1 MPLVSPPLQSSTRT
15 HLNGAAP
22 SWDPFGF
29 RPVAPQDRGLDSTA
43 APGASLSP
51 TAPTPGISLLAA
63 RRETMPHLS
72 LGAHPPSNFHAGVPG
87 HFDEV
92 DPLRSPPGV
101 VPSSRA
107 SSGNNVGQRPPAVLV
122 SYNFPGDL
130 TPREAHL
137 LFAFAPEYISCDVTR
152 PTKEEA
158 AFCVPDSTV
167 VTARFHSVQAA
178 QAAQMMLDN
187 RVDLFADYPSSTSSP
202 RGSQDSNSAAPT
214 PPIRCEVRGPSSGQN
229 SGGLGKSRFQFGE
242 DETCSI
248 AASRAGSVSAVVPQF
263 GPAMPASAGSAK
275 SPFAGGSM
283 SVADRIFSPAG
294 SRPLP
299 QGRTLFGDH
308 VNNSM
313 SGLHISGMSSQQ
325 SAESHTM
332 DRRPSAPSLSVSS
345 PPSIN
350 GVLPSMAKRPSVTG
364 RTFVAP
370 NSAGGSDDPSKVVI
384 PYTPQTQAKAAAVLQ
399 NGGRVLPP
407 ANPAD
412 QNPPCNTLYV
422 GNLPPDTQEEEL
434 KELFSTRAGYRRLCF
449 RAKSNG
455 PMCFVEFEDEHYAGR
470 ALEELYGFGL
480 SNSIKGGIRLS
491 YSKNPLGVRSN
502 RPRTTG
508 SNNSH

>member
-1 MPLVSPPLQSSTRT
+1 
-15 HLNGAAP
+15 
-22 SWDPFGF
+22 
-29 RPVAPQDRGLDSTA
+29 
-43 APGASLSP
+43 
-51 TAPTPGISLLAA
+51 
-63 RRETMPHLS
+63 MPHLS
-72 LGAHPPSNFHAGVPG
+72 LGSHPSASFHTNVPAHFEEG
-87 HFDEV
+87 
-92 DPLRSPPGV
+92 DPLRSPPSV
-101 VPSSRA
+101 VPSSRT
-107 SSGNNVGQRPPAVLV
+107 SSGNTGGQRAPAVLV

-137 LFAFAPEYISCDVTR
+137 LFAFAPEFISCDVTR
-152 PTKEEA
+152 PSKEEA
-158 AFCVPDSTV
+158 AFCVADSTV
-167 VTARFHSVQAA
+167 VSARFHSIQAA

-202 RGSQDSNSAAPT
+202 RGSQDSNSAPPA
-214 PPIRCEVRGPSSGQN
+214 PPIRCEVRGPGSGQS
-229 SGGLGKSRFQFGE
+229 SGGLGKSRFQFGQ

-263 GPAMPASAGSAK
+263 GPAIPASAGSAK

-283 SVADRIFSPAG
+283 SVADRIFSPAN

-308 VNNSM
+308 LNNSM
-313 SGLHISGMSSQQ
+313 SGLHVSGMSGVNNPQP
-325 SAESHTM
+325 AEPHSL

-345 PPSIN
+345 PPSMN
-350 GVLPSMAKRPSVTG
+350 GALPSMAKRPSVPG

-370 NSAGGSDDPSKVVI
+370 TSASGPDDPSKVVI

-434 KELFSTRAGYRRLCF
+434 KDLFSTRAGYRRLCF

-491 YSKNPLGVRSN
+491 FSKNPLGVRSN